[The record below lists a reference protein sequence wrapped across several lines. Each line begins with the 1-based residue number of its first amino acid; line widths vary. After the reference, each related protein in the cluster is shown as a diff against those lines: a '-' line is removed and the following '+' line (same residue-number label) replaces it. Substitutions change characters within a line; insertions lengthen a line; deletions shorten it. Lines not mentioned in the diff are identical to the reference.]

1 MIKFDRINET
11 KFMLEFDQND
21 EYAKWV
27 VGLVDYLVDHP
38 QSIITGTL
46 GLNKDKDTVRR
57 TT

>member
-1 MIKFDRINET
+1 MKFDRINET
-11 KFMLEFDQND
+11 KFMLEFDQSD

-46 GLNKDKDTVRR
+46 GLNKDKENVRR